1 MEMLAGEEGFEPSNA
16 GIKIR
21 CLNQLG
27 DSPAVDR
34 LRYEASEA
42 QIIQDIKKKNR
53 EGRYNSAYEADCIVR
68 KAFACG
74 K

>member
-1 MEMLAGEEGFEPSNA
+1 MAGEEGFEPSNA

-42 QIIQDIKKKNR
+42 QIIQDIKKKTER
-53 EGRYNSAYEADCIVR
+53 VDTIPLMKRIAL
-68 KAFACG
+68 FA
-74 K
+74 KLSLAANN